1 MKKFLKICGLVLL
14 FAIWVEFSPIIIL
27 VLMIAF
33 ICGKGDTAKEKANA
47 LIDKTKR
54 IINC

>member
-1 MKKFLKICGLVLL
+1 MKKFLKILWLILL
-14 FAIWVEFSPIIIL
+14 FAILVEFSPIIIL

-33 ICGKGDTAKEKANA
+33 VCGKGETAKEKANA
-47 LIDKTKR
+47 MLEKTKN

>member
-1 MKKFLKICGLVLL
+1 MKKFLKICGLVLS
-14 FAIWVEFSPIIIL
+14 FAILVEFSPIIIL

>member
-14 FAIWVEFSPIIIL
+14 FAVLVEFSPIIIL

-33 ICGKGDTAKEKANA
+33 ICGKGDTAKEKANT

>member
-14 FAIWVEFSPIIIL
+14 FAVLVEFSPIIIL

>member
-14 FAIWVEFSPIIIL
+14 FAVLVEVSPILIL

-33 ICGKGDTAKEKANA
+33 VCGKGDTAKDRANA
-47 LIDKTKR
+47 MIDKTKR
-54 IINC
+54 IINS